1 MGRLTFESF
10 DRSERLEVE
19 FLDGETV
26 LEVAQENN
34 VDMEGTCG
42 GDMAC
47 STCHV
52 ILKPE
57 DMHRFPPPSEEEA
70 EMLELALGVSATSR
84 LGCQLVL
91 GDKAEGLV
99 LRLPIGTRSM
109 ME

>member
-1 MGRLTFESF
+1 MGRLTFESI

-57 DMHRFPPPSEEEA
+57 DMNRFPPVSEEEA
-70 EMLELALGVSATSR
+70 EMLELALGVSTTSR

-91 GDKAEGLV
+91 GDKAQGLV
-99 LRLPIGTRSM
+99 LRLPAETRSM
-109 ME
+109 MD

>member
-10 DRSERLEVE
+10 DRGERLEVD

-34 VDMEGTCG
+34 IDMEGTCG

-70 EMLELALGVSATSR
+70 EMLELALGVGATSR

-91 GDKAEGLV
+91 GNNAEGLV
-99 LRLPIGTRSM
+99 LRLPAETRSM
-109 ME
+109 MD

>member
-10 DRSERLEVE
+10 NRGERLEVG

-26 LEVAQENN
+26 LKVAQENN
-34 VDMEGTCG
+34 IDMEGTCG
-42 GDMAC
+42 GSMAC

-52 ILKPE
+52 MLRPE

-70 EMLELALGVSATSR
+70 EMLELALGVSPTSR

-91 GDKAEGLV
+91 GYNAEGLV
-99 LRLPIGTRSM
+99 LRLPAETRSM
-109 ME
+109 MD

>member
-10 DRSERLEVE
+10 DRGERLEVD

-34 VDMEGTCG
+34 IDMEGTCG
-42 GDMAC
+42 GSMAC

-57 DMHRFPPPSEEEA
+57 DINRFPPPSEEEA

-91 GDKAEGLV
+91 GHNAQSLV
-99 LRLPIGTRSM
+99 LRLPAETRSM
-109 ME
+109 LG

>member
-10 DRSERLEVE
+10 DRGERLEVD

-34 VDMEGTCG
+34 IDMEGTCG
-42 GDMAC
+42 GSMAC

-57 DMHRFPPPSEEEA
+57 DMQRFSAPSEEET
-70 EMLELALGVSATSR
+70 EMLELALGVRATSR

-91 GDKAEGLV
+91 GCNAEGLV
-99 LRLPIGTRSM
+99 LRLPAETRSM
-109 ME
+109 LD